1 MKVIV
6 EQQGIDVVAQLSG
19 PGGEQIA
26 EFDGEIRSRG
36 QELAPFVAEAEG
48 EYRLTVRPK
57 QKNAPTAGYEI
68 RIEELRDATGDDYA
82 CMQR

>member
-36 QELAPFVAEAEG
+36 QELAPFVAEAE
-48 EYRLTVRPK
+48 
-57 QKNAPTAGYEI
+57 AS
-68 RIEELRDATGDDYA
+68 TG
-82 CMQR
+82 